1 MLIIRNRIIKR
12 EMISKT
18 KKFIFRLV
26 SGNGTE
32 NRMEWKLEG
41 MENKEQNITYYI
53 SFIHIY
59 DFFLYKKTNSLFQIM
74 LLIIY
79 IY

>member
-1 MLIIRNRIIKR
+1 
-12 EMISKT
+12 
-18 KKFIFRLV
+18 
-26 SGNGTE
+26 
-32 NRMEWKLEG
+32 MEWKLEG

-79 IY
+79 ILTQLILFVKLINKKRREQKIQL